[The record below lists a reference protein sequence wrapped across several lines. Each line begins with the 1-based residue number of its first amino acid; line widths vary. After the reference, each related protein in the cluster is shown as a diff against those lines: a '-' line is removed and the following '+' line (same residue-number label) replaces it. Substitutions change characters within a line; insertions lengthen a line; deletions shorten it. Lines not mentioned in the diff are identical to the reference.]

1 MSGKNDIMY
10 GDADDANAKK
20 KKQKKRM
27 QKVNPS
33 LLGFSCNA
41 SPDMVNRGEIQSA
54 MDAWKAK

>member
-1 MSGKNDIMY
+1 MMY
-10 GDADDANAKK
+10 SDADDANAKK

-41 SPDMVNRGEIQSA
+41 DPDVVNRGEIQSA
-54 MDAWKAK
+54 MDAWNKK